1 VAEKTLRSEAESKL
15 KPGKSYLIV
24 SDNYEKI
31 LKVLIDAVK
40 GGMEGLLVSRVYPDA
55 ARKKYGLEGVAILW
69 LSTIEKEYSVDPKDL
84 DKIVYTVK
92 EFLRK
97 AKESVVLLDGIE
109 FLILHNDFRSVVKT
123 LLSLRKIG
131 AELGSRIL
139 LYLKPK
145 TLSEEEM
152 IILERE
158 FEVLKQEKD
167 ISL

>member
-24 SDNYEKI
+24 SDNYEKV
-31 LKVLIDAVK
+31 LKVFTDAVTR
-40 GGMEGLLVSRVYPDA
+40 GMQGLFVSRIYPDT
-55 ARKKYGLEGVAILW
+55 ARKKYGLEEVSILW

-84 DKIVYTVK
+84 DKIAYTIK

-97 AKESVVLLDGIE
+97 AKESIVFLDGIE
-109 FLILHNDFRSVVKT
+109 FLILHNDFHSVVIT
-123 LLSLRKIG
+123 LRSLRKVG
-131 AELGSRIL
+131 ADFGSRVIF
-139 LYLKPK
+139 YVKPK
-145 TLSEEEM
+145 TLPEEEM

-158 FEVLKQEKD
+158 FEVLKQEED